1 MRSIIYV
8 IPDKCWKK
16 SNIQE
21 FKKISQ
27 RDMCIYD
34 LFFRWRHFLS
44 LDAVVINCILVIFL
58 KQATYPINNYW
69 IFLSSSNSAK
79 NNTEN
84 DMNLNDGQTVWTL
97 FSAICLPIIVVASFI
112 VIVIILYIRK
122 TSKLYRFTTKTSA
135 NTRYMCIFEWT
146 TLIES
151 LILNYSYDIYSEEH
165 LWCNKNRNINLN
177 LKSVIERLR
186 RVNHV
191 YSFIAI
197 LLKSSRTIY
206 KLEST

>member
-1 MRSIIYV
+1 MHLWS
-8 IPDKCWKK
+8 
-16 SNIQE
+16 
-21 FKKISQ
+21 
-27 RDMCIYD
+27 
-34 LFFRWRHFLS
+34 FFQMETFFIFRCCGYKLYLS
-44 LDAVVINCILVIFL
+44 YFL
-58 KQATYPINNYW
+58 KQATFPINNYW

-151 LILNYSYDIYSEEH
+151 LLLNLSYEVYSEKH
-165 LWCNKNRNINLN
+165 LWCNQDRNINLS
-177 LKSVIERLR
+177 LKSGIKRLR
-186 RVNHV
+186 NVYHV
-191 YSFIAI
+191 YSFISI
-197 LLKSSRTIY
+197 
-206 KLEST
+206 